1 MLYFQSLGLLTIFF
15 GDIGTVWFQCNRSMS
30 ATSVITLLSSL
41 EHDKLD
47 WSPYEFSFA
56 SFLDIM
62 IFFEAK
68 KKLLGDVK
76 EVNDILKF

>member
-1 MLYFQSLGLLTIFF
+1 
-15 GDIGTVWFQCNRSMS
+15 MS
-30 ATSVITLLSSL
+30 ATSVIRLLSSL

-62 IFFEAK
+62 NFFEAK
-68 KKLLGDVK
+68 KTLLGDDK

>member
-1 MLYFQSLGLLTIFF
+1 
-15 GDIGTVWFQCNRSMS
+15 MS

-56 SFLDIM
+56 SFLDM

-68 KKLLGDVK
+68 KKLLGDDK

>member
-1 MLYFQSLGLLTIFF
+1 M
-15 GDIGTVWFQCNRSMS
+15 WFQCNRPMS
-30 ATSVITLLSSL
+30 ATSVIRLLSSL

-62 IFFEAK
+62 NFFEAK
-68 KKLLGDVK
+68 KTLLGDDK

>member
-1 MLYFQSLGLLTIFF
+1 
-15 GDIGTVWFQCNRSMS
+15 MS

-68 KKLLGDVK
+68 KKLLGDDK